1 MTHIDTSSTGS
12 TPTALITGATSGI
25 GLEMA
30 RQLAAKQADL
40 VLVARRAAELE
51 KLARQLQVAHGVSVT
66 TIVADLSVAGAAA
79 GVFEEIRRRQITVDW
94 LINNAGVGLYGDH
107 ADLDP
112 ADIAGMLQLNVIAVS
127 DLCRLFGAEMKQR
140 GSGRILNIASTA
152 AYQPAPYFAAY
163 GASKAFVLNFSEAL
177 AKELEDYGVT
187 VSCLSPGP
195 TQTAFFNG
203 VDSKGI
209 TVGYFEG
216 RDDAAAVAGMGIDLM
231 LRGGLSQIVGTRNY
245 LRAFSAR
252 IAPRSVVA
260 GFSKR
265 FLGATH
271 AH

>member
-1 MTHIDTSSTGS
+1 MTHIDPSSAGS
-12 TPTALITGATSGI
+12 TSTALITGATSGI

-30 RQLAAKQADL
+30 RQLAARKVEL

-51 KLARQLQVAHGVSVT
+51 KLKRQLEVAHGVTVT
-66 TIVADLSVAGAAA
+66 TLVADLSVAGAAA
-79 GVFEEIRRRQITVDW
+79 GVFEEVRRRGITVDW
-94 LINNAGVGLYGDH
+94 LINNAGVGLYGEH
-107 ADLDP
+107 AELDP
-112 ADIAGMLQLNVIAVS
+112 ATVASMLQLNIVS
-127 DLCRLFGAEMKQR
+127 VCDLSHRFGAEMR
-140 GSGRILNIASTA
+140 GRRSGRILNIASTA

-177 AKELEDYGVT
+177 AKELEDFGVT

-195 TQTAFFNG
+195 TQTAFFDG
-203 VDSKGI
+203 VDAKGI
-209 TVGYFEG
+209 SVGYFEA

-271 AH
+271 TH

>member
-1 MTHIDTSSTGS
+1 MTRTTTTTADSN
-12 TPTALITGATSGI
+12 PTALITGATSGI

-30 RQLAAKQADL
+30 RQLAANAVNL
-40 VLVARRAAELE
+40 VLVSRRASALE
-51 KLARQLQVAHGVSVT
+51 KLARELQQEHPVVVN
-66 TIVADLSVAGAAA
+66 TIAADLAVAGASA
-79 GVFEEIRRRQITVDW
+79 GIFEEVSRRKINVDY
-94 LINNAGVGLYGDH
+94 LINNAGVGIYGEH
-107 ADLDP
+107 SDLDP
-112 ADIAGMLQLNVIAVS
+112 ESVASMLQLNIVAVC
-127 DLCRLFGAEMKQR
+127 DLSHRFGAQMRTR

-195 TQTAFFNG
+195 TDTAFFDG
-203 VDSKGI
+203 VDSQGVS
-209 TVGYFEG
+209 VGHFAQ

-231 LRGGLSQIVGTRNY
+231 LRGGLSQIVGTKNF

-260 GFSKR
+260 GYSKR
-265 FLGATH
+265 FLGATRPH
-271 AH
+271 

>member
-1 MTHIDTSSTGS
+1 MNRATLETTDSI
-12 TPTALITGATSGI
+12 PTALITGATSGI

-30 RQLAAKQADL
+30 RQLAARGVNL
-40 VLVARRAAELE
+40 VLVSRRASELD
-51 KLARQLQVAHGVSVT
+51 KLAQALQQEHSIAVT
-66 TIVADLSVAGAAA
+66 TLATDLAVAGAAA
-79 GVFEEIRRRQITVDW
+79 GLFEEVTRRQITVDW
-94 LINNAGVGLYGDH
+94 LVNNAGVGIYGEH

-112 ADIAGMLQLNVIAVS
+112 QSVASMLLLNIVAVC
-127 DLCRLFGAEMKQR
+127 DLSHRFGAQMRTR

-195 TQTAFFNG
+195 TDTAFFNG
-203 VDSKGI
+203 VDSQGVSVDHF
-209 TVGYFEG
+209 TQ
-216 RDDAAAVAGMGIDLM
+216 RDSAAAVAGMGIELM
-231 LRGGLSQIVGTRNY
+231 LRGGLSQIVGTKNF

-260 GFSKR
+260 GYSKR
-265 FLGATH
+265 FLGATR